1 MQKVQCL
8 NITQFSVGGDEI
20 PSLQN
25 NLVKSLGRIIDR
37 SLTDRKSKDD
47 LLAEVKNGLKAID
60 KSVFTWGMKLFTCQN
75 ICCPEYVGL

>member
-1 MQKVQCL
+1 MQKGQCL
-8 NITQFSVGGDEI
+8 NITQFSVGGDEVS
-20 PSLQN
+20 SLQN

-37 SLTDRKSKDD
+37 SQTNRKSKDE
-47 LLAEVKNGLKAID
+47 LLTEVENGSKAID